1 MKYKK
6 EVYQTMT
13 LILQFGINMLV
24 PIFLCTFIGLWLDRK
39 FNTKFIFIIMFF
51 IGAVAGMRNIY
62 IFSKKIYD
70 KPKGP
75 QYSSYD
81 DNTMGTKNE
90 NND

>member
-6 EVYQTMT
+6 EVYQSMT
-13 LILQFGINMLV
+13 LILQFGINMMV

-39 FNTKFIFIIMFF
+39 LNTNYIFIIMFF
-51 IGAVAGMRNIY
+51 LGAAAGMRNIY

-70 KPKGP
+70 KPKGG

-81 DNTMGTKNE
+81 DNNTGTKE
-90 NND
+90 QK